1 MRASRALIAVV
12 LSLTVG
18 CGESAVQPP
27 ASPAAARSSAPTKPP
42 LVGAPAKGGERG
54 ADPFAVPAGPRDD
67 LAAIAA
73 APLRLDAWE
82 AATKAKGVAPPPAAC
97 AAFAKRVPATPAP
110 ADLAG
115 AFATAGLKGDVAAQ
129 VDARLLALE
138 PTFDPREPGLVRA
151 LRADVL
157 GVPCGDVIV
166 DPYLASHR
174 TLVSRASHVLVGL
187 SLAAKL
193 ERTGA
198 GRPAL
203 GNTADKAQVKAFIN
217 GPLKAWMIEQ
227 STAIETLASGAAG
240 LSGYGRGVAALAAG
254 NADLRLVT
262 VIREAPTPAS
272 WDPELKAVYQAAL
285 DEALEP
291 RKKRGR
297 DAALVGLADLGQAGA
312 LRETRVIGAHAAL
325 SSLYG
330 GRRISALAPL
340 MAPSPPAWMTDAPQ
354 SPMLESVGPFWTD
367 VFGLGTQAPSS
378 IGRGTSLSLRSFF
391 ASEPADKTDPKLLQV
406 RSIYALTRFRLGQVY
421 WRRVDFVEAAQA
433 AKQGRTPE
441 DRLVLALSLAL
452 AQGPNG
458 AAEMMRAPSAA
469 ALNLNHTEALDALV
483 AEGSALAGW
492 AAFDAAYLRSLS
504 PPETS
509 EAGPYFRDVAARFR
523 KAATLLAEPERK
535 QQAIQRAEEAE
546 AIVTAIDQKPP
557 SP

>member
-12 LSLTVG
+12 LTMTVG
-18 CGESAVQPP
+18 CGEAAVQPSATP
-27 ASPAAARSSAPTKPP
+27 GSASSGASRTPPVAAD
-42 LVGAPAKGGERG
+42 PAKAGTT
-54 ADPFAVPAGPRDD
+54 ADPFAVPSGPRDD
-67 LAAIAA
+67 LTPIAP

-82 AATKAKGVAPPPAAC
+82 AAIKAKGVAPPPAAC
-97 AAFAKRVPATPAP
+97 AAFAKRAPVSPAP
-110 ADLAG
+110 VDLAG
-115 AFATAGLKGDVAAQ
+115 AFATAGLRGDLAAQ

-138 PTFDPREPGLVRA
+138 PTFDKKEPGLVRA

-157 GVPCGDVIV
+157 AVPCADVIV
-166 DPYLASHR
+166 DPYLAAHR

-203 GNTADKAQVKAFIN
+203 GATADKAQVKAFVN

-291 RKKRGR
+291 RKNRGR

-312 LRETRVIGAHAAL
+312 LLETRVIGAHLAL

-340 MAPSPPAWMTDAPQ
+340 MAPSPPAWMTDVPVAT
-354 SPMLESVGPFWTD
+354 MLESVGPFWTD

-378 IGRGTSLSLRSFF
+378 IGRGTALSLRSFF
-391 ASEPADKTDPKLLQV
+391 ASEPADKSDPKLLQV

-433 AKQGRTPE
+433 AKQGKTPE

-483 AEGSALAGW
+483 AEGSPLAGW
-492 AAFDAAYLRSLS
+492 AAFDAAYLRFLS
-504 PPETS
+504 PPATS
-509 EAGPYFRDVAARFR
+509 EAGPYYRDVAARFR
-523 KAATLLAEPERK
+523 KAATLLEEPARK

-557 SP
+557 TP